1 MTLLTPAMGG
11 APSVWGVATII
22 GVGRSCV
29 KSGALLWA
37 RESTVIYVIRFAL
50 ICVYTVFWGVPAM
63 LVAPFSGE
71 AIVWIGRTWQSWIF
85 RSCGVRV
92 IAEGLE
98 HIERTQP
105 YVFMSNHQSVLD
117 IGALVLTLPVS
128 WRFVAKR
135 ELTWVPFFG
144 WALGLS
150 DQIVIDRSDRTKSV
164 RSLKRAA
171 ERVRGGLNVI
181 VFPEGTR
188 SPTGR
193 MRELK
198 SGGFH
203 LAIEAQ
209 VPILPVTVS
218 GSFHLIPKRSLKV
231 HGGTIKVV
239 YGAPIPTRGLGL
251 EERHALKDGVREAI
265 ERGYDAALQG
275 SSLEGARASTP
286 PASAAVE
293 GRSPLHPSA

>member
-1 MTLLTPAMGG
+1 
-11 APSVWGVATII
+11 
-22 GVGRSCV
+22 
-29 KSGALLWA
+29 
-37 RESTVIYVIRFAL
+37 VIYVIRFTL
-50 ICVYTVFWGVPAM
+50 IVLYTVFWGIPAT

-71 AIVWIGRTWQSWIF
+71 AIVWIGRTWISWIF
-85 RSCGVRV
+85 RTCGVRV
-92 IAEGLE
+92 IVEGLD
-98 HIERTQP
+98 HVDRTQP

-117 IGALVLTLPVS
+117 IGALVLTLPVN

-150 DQIVIDRSDRTKSV
+150 DQIVIDRGNRTSAV
-164 RSLKRAA
+164 RSLQRAA
-171 ERVRGGLNVI
+171 ERVRGGISVI

-193 MRELK
+193 MREFK

-209 VPILPVTVS
+209 VPILPATVS

-231 HGGTIKVV
+231 QSGTIKVS
-239 YGAPIPTRGLGL
+239 YGRPIPTRGLGV
-251 EERHALKDGVREAI
+251 EDRHALKDRVREAI
-265 ERGYDAALQG
+265 EQGYDAALQG
-275 SSLEGARASTP
+275 ALLAVERASAPGRESAAEGAS
-286 PASAAVE
+286 S
-293 GRSPLHPSA
+293 LHPSA